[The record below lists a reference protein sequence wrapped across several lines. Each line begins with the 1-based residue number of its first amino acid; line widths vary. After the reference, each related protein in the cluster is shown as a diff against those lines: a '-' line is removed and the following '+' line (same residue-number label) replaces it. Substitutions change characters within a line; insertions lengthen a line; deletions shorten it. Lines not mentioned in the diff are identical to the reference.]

1 MSDEQIES
9 MTTDM
14 KLLFGL
20 LKNADDKKAFM
31 NFVQGHQE
39 LTNMQDDIYQAF
51 ASLTNAMVLKKLKGK
66 KDNEGGTRKEQ
77 NVCKAINDLI
87 EDGRQEGIE
96 EGIREGELS
105 GKQEGLKSLIH
116 TLKEFLQ
123 SPEEIWKR
131 IVREDTYSDVTLEEV
146 MQYY

>member
-1 MSDEQIES
+1 
-9 MTTDM
+9 M

-20 LKNADDKKAFM
+20 LKNADDKEAFM

-39 LTNMQDDIYQAF
+39 LTNMQDDIYQAL
-51 ASLTNAMVLKKLKGK
+51 ASLTNATVLKKQKRK
-66 KDNEGGTRKEQ
+66 KDNEDGTRKEQ

-87 EDGRQEGIE
+87 EDGRQEGIK
-96 EGIREGELS
+96 EGELS

-131 IVREDTYSDVTLEEV
+131 IVKEDSYSNVTLEEV